1 MPTLAVVTAGLS
13 TPSTTRALAD
23 ALSDAVA
30 RESKAE
36 GRELSV
42 ETVELRDLAH
52 ELADAMTDWTSD
64 TPLLSAAQET
74 VTRATALIAVTP
86 VFQGS
91 YSGLFKMFFDTFD
104 QHALEELPVL
114 VAAAGGSARHAG
126 ILDYSLRP
134 LFNYLHAV
142 VVPTGIFQAAND
154 VETTAR
160 AQRDRDSES
169 ARGEDTYFDMRIAR
183 AARQLTQLVVSPPQ
197 AGPAGDSRNLGN
209 I

>member
-1 MPTLAVVTAGLS
+1 MPTLAVVSAGLS

-23 ALSDAVA
+23 ALSDTVLT
-30 RESKAE
+30 ESQTQ

-42 ETVELRDLAH
+42 ETIELRDLAD
-52 ELADAMTDWTSD
+52 ELVDAMTDWSSP
-64 TPLLSAAQET
+64 TPRLNAAQET
-74 VTRATALIAVTP
+74 ITGAAALIAVTP

-114 VAAAGGSARHAG
+114 VAATGGSARLAG

-154 VETTAR
+154 VERTAGAR
-160 AQRDRDSES
+160 HHSDSDN
-169 ARGEDTYFDMRIAR
+169 AWDEDSYFDERIAR
-183 AARQLTQLVVSPPQ
+183 AARQLTQLIVSPPQ
-197 AGPAGDSRNLGN
+197 AGPAGGDGDLGTT
-209 I
+209 

>member
-1 MPTLAVVTAGLS
+1 MPTLAVVSAGLS

-23 ALSDAVA
+23 ALSDTVLT
-30 RESKAE
+30 ESQTQ

-42 ETVELRDLAH
+42 ETIELRDLAG
-52 ELADAMTDWTSD
+52 ELVDAMTDWSSP
-64 TPLLSAAQET
+64 TPRLNAAQET
-74 VTRATALIAVTP
+74 ITGAAALIAVTP

-114 VAAAGGSARHAG
+114 VAATGGSARHAG

-154 VETTAR
+154 VERGRGTT
-160 AQRDRDSES
+160 
-169 ARGEDTYFDMRIAR
+169 
-183 AARQLTQLVVSPPQ
+183 P
-197 AGPAGDSRNLGN
+197 
-209 I
+209 